1 MKYLLLGVYL
11 CLSTTWAAAAPRP
24 GVLVVEDTAR
34 VYQLR
39 TQGSVLATSQPLSL
53 AQVRSASWHNR
64 FAPATQAA
72 GAPTAT
78 ELWWRFNITSVA
90 HPATHWV
97 LSTNTE
103 YMDGL
108 DVYVVPANGQVQH
121 QRMSTALPHKQTHAL
136 RTRYF
141 NLGLSLPPGQV
152 VTVYLRA
159 PAQQVVYPTLAEQA
173 HLLQQYRE
181 ADWAMGPY
189 FGILL
194 ALLAYNLLL
203 YVSVRDRSYLL
214 YVLYVGF
221 FAALQFDMTGYWRQ
235 VWPNNWSGF
244 ALDMRQNLVLACT
257 IFFGTLTARAF
268 LDSWRLLP
276 RFDKVL
282 KLTLLVAWLPLAS
295 GFFANPNH
303 AIWWQALPALWT
315 CVVLLAAGV
324 LVLRTGYRPARYY
337 MAGWTLLLVA
347 VANFYLGL
355 LGITP
360 RTGFWAAH
368 GVHVASAL
376 EMLLLSFGFADRIN
390 LAKHDKELAQE
401 AAMHALQQKEAA
413 QSQALA
419 ALRETQRAQE
429 VALVLS
435 REKEELQER
444 TNHELAE
451 RAAELQHAYQE
462 LHESIRTSHH
472 LQELDELK
480 TKFFTNI
487 SHELRTPL
495 TLIISPLEQLLSEAQ
510 QHPRL
515 PAPPEYAL
523 MLRNARR
530 LLQLINQ
537 LLDIAR
543 LEAGQMHL
551 GAAPADMV
559 RTVRTG
565 VSSFESLAVSHG
577 VALRFETE
585 LESLEVYLDADQ
597 FDKIL
602 YNLLGNA
609 FKFTPAGGE
618 VLVSVGQQAGRAVL
632 RVQDTGVGIPAEHVP
647 LIFDRFHQVDDTH
660 TRRHEGSGIGL
671 ALVKELVA
679 LHHGNIRVLSALGEG
694 TTFVVELPLGKAHLQ
709 PNELRAAA
717 AASATGLAAPLPDFI
732 DQPDTNLPVA
742 PADARPLVLVV
753 EDNPEVRDYI
763 RTCLAA
769 EFRVRTA
776 NDGAHGLALL
786 KDLEPDLVVSDL
798 MMPQLDGL
806 ELCRRLRA
814 DEHTSHIPVILLTA
828 RAGDEAR
835 LTSFGLGADEY
846 LTKPFHPEELRV
858 RIHNLVQQRRLLRQR
873 FGREVTLQPRDISIT
888 SADETFLNRAMG
900 VVEQHMADT
909 GFSVERFA
917 DEMAMSRVQLHRKL
931 KALTDQSTSE
941 FVRTVRLRRAAVL
954 LQAHAGNVA
963 EVAEAVGFANLSY
976 FSKCFRELYQQSPS
990 EYAAQAITTT

>member
-1 MKYLLLGVYL
+1 M
-11 CLSTTWAAAAPRP
+11 
-24 GVLVVEDTAR
+24 LVVGDTAR
-34 VYQLR
+34 IYYPR
-39 TQGSVLATSQPLSL
+39 TKGLVLATNQPLDL
-53 AQVRSASWHNR
+53 AQVRSAEWNNQ
-64 FAPATQAA
+64 FVPAANA
-72 GAPTAT
+72 VVPATAT
-78 ELWWRFNITSVA
+78 EAWWRYNIVSEA
-90 HPATHWV
+90 HSATHWV
-97 LSTNTE
+97 LSTSTE

-108 DVYVVPANGQVQH
+108 DVYVVQANGQVEH
-121 QRMSTALPHKQTHAL
+121 RRMSSTLPHEQTHIL
-136 RTRYF
+136 RTRHF
-141 NLGLSLPPGQV
+141 NLGLNLPPGQV
-152 VTVYLRA
+152 VTVYIKA
-159 PAQQVVYPTLAEQA
+159 PAGQMVFPSLSEQA

-181 ADWAMGPY
+181 GDWAMGPY

-194 ALLAYNLLL
+194 ALAAYNLLL
-203 YVSVRDRSYLL
+203 YFSIRDKSYLL

-235 VWPNNWSGF
+235 VWPSNWSGF
-244 ALDMRQNLVLACT
+244 ALDMRQNIVLACT

-276 RFDKVL
+276 RFDRAL
-282 KLTLLVAWLPLAS
+282 KLTLLVAWLPLL
-295 GFFANPNH
+295 GPFFTNPNE
-303 AIWWQALPALWT
+303 ALWWQALPALWT
-315 CVVLLAAGV
+315 CVVLLTAGV
-324 LVLRTGYRPARYY
+324 LVLRTGYRPAKYY

-347 VANFYLGL
+347 VANYYLGL
-355 LGITP
+355 LGVTP

-390 LAKHDKELAQE
+390 LTKRDKEAAQE
-401 AAMHALQQKEAA
+401 AALQALQEKEAA
-413 QSQALA
+413 QNQALT
-419 ALRETQRAQE
+419 ALRETQHAQE
-429 VALVLS
+429 VALVVS

-451 RAAELQHAYQE
+451 RAAELQRAYQE

-510 QHPRL
+510 QQPDQ
-515 PAPPEYAL
+515 PAPPEYVL

-551 GAAPADMV
+551 AAAPVDMV
-559 RTVRTG
+559 RTVRTS
-565 VSSFESLAVSHG
+565 VSSFESLAVSHA

-585 LESLEVYLDADQ
+585 LDNLEVYLDADQ

-618 VLVSVGQQAGRAVL
+618 VIVSLGQQAGRAVL

-647 LIFDRFHQVDDTH
+647 LIFDRFHQVDDTQ

-671 ALVKELVA
+671 ALVKELVT
-679 LHHGNIRVLSALGEG
+679 LHHGSIRVSSALGEG
-694 TTFVVELPLGKAHLQ
+694 TTFVVELPLGNAHLQ
-709 PNELRAAA
+709 PNEIRPAM
-717 AASATGLAAPLPDFI
+717 AASATNAGFAVSLPDFI
-732 DQPDTNLPVA
+732 DQPDTALTVA
-742 PADARPLVLVV
+742 PSDARPLVLVV

-763 RTCLAA
+763 RTCLAT

-776 NDGAHGLALL
+776 NDGEQGLALL
-786 KDLEPDLVVSDL
+786 KDLEPDLIVSDL
-798 MMPQLDGL
+798 MMPVLDGL
-806 ELCRRLRA
+806 ELCRRIRE

-888 SADETFLNRAMG
+888 SADETFLNRAMA

-909 GFSVERFA
+909 EFSVERFA

-931 KALTDQSTSE
+931 KALTDQPTSE

-954 LQAHAGNVA
+954 LQGHAGNVA

-976 FSKCFRELYQQSPS
+976 FSKCFRELYRQSPS
-990 EYAAQAITTT
+990 EYATQAIATN